1 MDGSGGHG
9 SSLSGQHQ
17 YGVSNYTPQRR
28 VQFWNDDVRG
38 NIFPKF
44 RAQLK
49 NSLIV
54 IDIQVYTGNVPFS
67 ARRFYG
73 SVVLDVMRGIRP
85 PRPSLESCP
94 NLKDELW
101 DVIQSCWA
109 QDPCQRRE
117 CPISW

>member
-1 MDGSGGHG
+1 M
-9 SSLSGQHQ
+9 LE
-17 YGVSNYTPQRR
+17 
-28 VQFWNDDVRG
+28 
-38 NIFPKF
+38 
-44 RAQLK
+44 
-49 NSLIV
+49 
-54 IDIQVYTGNVPFS
+54 VYTGNVPFS

-109 QDPCQRRE
+109 QDPCQR
-117 CPISW
+117 PTMDIVGSWLRLIDRVESAERFRLCASL